1 MFEKNIKIS
10 LLFQR
15 MVAMCK
21 RYTWLTVNTVCALA
35 VFIQLAFIFRKT
47 VPKKASNYLG
57 RGSGVI
63 VLTTKFKP
71 CRIS

>member
-47 VPKKASNYLG
+47 VPKKCQTTWEEA
-57 RGSGVI
+57 V
-63 VLTTKFKP
+63 VLLF
-71 CRIS
+71 